1 MDIKIIEQQ
10 NNSIK
15 FSVDGIKPAF
25 ASALRRIMISEIPT
39 MAVEY
44 IDFKINDSSITDE
57 VLANRIGMIP
67 LTFDE
72 KAYSLPT
79 SEERKGDKEGKN
91 VTKLVLK
98 KKGPAIIYSGDFK
111 SSDKSVKPVFDKIPL
126 TELFNENESV
136 EFEATAMLG
145 LGKDH
150 TKWQGAVV
158 GYKLNNK
165 KDSFI
170 FNVESICGIPV
181 KEIVLRSVNILNE
194 KMVQLE
200 KELKKLK

>member
-44 IDFKINDSSITDE
+44 IDFKRNDSSITDE

>member
-44 IDFKINDSSITDE
+44 IDFKRNDSSITDE

-79 SEERKGDKEGKN
+79 AEERKGDKEGKN

>member
-79 SEERKGDKEGKN
+79 AEERKGDKEGKN